1 MAAYAAE
8 LKNGATATYTFSF
21 ERISDDYVKVQHLV
35 NGTWTDVLKT
45 DATHPWSI
53 TGSTN
58 TITMTGTQFPAGTG
72 TVRIYRETPLTDLP
86 VEFQSGSALA
96 ASQLN
101 ENYEQNFQAIQE
113 ISDHFLDKQTARLDG
128 NVDMNNNDLLNVKA
142 IQFEG
147 STVNDVHTT
156 LSVLD
161 PDTNKT
167 INLPNV
173 SGTVPVMETVPTA
186 HIQAT
191 VAEIDQLHDVT
202 DGTVAASKFVAVSAD
217 KDITGFRDLSISRNL
232 DVDGNIDVDGTAN
245 VDGLDVDGN
254 ADISGNTVLH
264 GNVQLG
270 DAASDE
276 IDFQGQINSD
286 LVPLADNTR
295 SLGTSAKQWK
305 DLHINGTAE
314 IDQLNADSVDIN
326 AGNIDDTTIG
336 ATTAAEATV
345 TNLSVTGNTTLGN
358 ADTDDVT
365 FTASLN
371 SDIVPKTDDS
381 RSLGST
387 SKKFANVHSTAF
399 TGALSGN
406 AASATTSAH
415 VTITAEA
422 GVDEENRL
430 TFVEDAQGAGSQGLE
445 VDNDLTWNPSSR
457 KLTAPTFKGALE
469 GKSDTT
475 GKLHTAVNVAGV
487 SFDGSAAINIP
498 IENLSNVTVT
508 NIADN
513 QILKWDA
520 AANGGNG
527 QWVNEAD
534 GGSGGSG
541 GSTDLTHTRT
551 DTAVTVVSSTGSNVT
566 IPAANASDSSSEGAG
581 VMSKAQATR
590 VAKTVLDDAP
600 ALHANLS
607 VNGKEITSTSD
618 GNIVINPHGNG
629 TVELGAAT
637 TISTGGLTVTSG
649 DVALTSGN
657 VTLSAGGVSTTGAAS
672 VFNEGGADF
681 DFRVEGAGQTHLLFV
696 EAEND
701 RVAINTDTTQAGK
714 ALTVAGDVGLSNGNT
729 LSLMASANNNTA
741 ELGYGG
747 SISYEVRFPT
757 ALPTNANRFLRATG
771 NTSPITLEFAEVDTS
786 SSVTTTRLEHS
797 NTTNGFTIGNDS
809 NAAMVGPLTI
819 NSGQTITVG
828 NANSVFK
835 IL

>member
-45 DATHPWSI
+45 DSSHPWSI

-113 ISDHFLDKQTARLDG
+113 ISDHFLDKQTAKLDG
-128 NVDMNNNDLLNVKA
+128 NVDLNNNDLLNVKA

-147 STVNDVHTT
+147 STVDEVHTT

-161 PDTNKT
+161 PDSNRT

-186 HIQAT
+186 HIQST

-202 DGTVAASKFVAVSAD
+202 DGTVAASKFVAVDAD
-217 KDITGFRDLSISRNL
+217 KDITGFRDLSITRNL

-254 ADISGNTVLH
+254 ADISGNTVMH
-264 GNVQLG
+264 GNVELG
-270 DAASDE
+270 DAATDE
-276 IDFQGQINSD
+276 IDFKGQIKSD
-286 LVPLADNTR
+286 LVPLTDDTR

-305 DLHINGTAE
+305 DLHIDGTAE

-326 AGNIDDTTIG
+326 AGNIDGTTIG

-371 SDIVPKTDDS
+371 SDILPKTNDS

-399 TGALSGN
+399 TGALTGN
-406 AASATTSAH
+406 ADSATTSAH
-415 VTITAEA
+415 VTITAEG

-430 TFVEDAQGAGSQGLE
+430 AFVEDGQGAGSFGLE
-445 VDNDLTWNPSSR
+445 SDADLTWNPSSS
-457 KLTAPTFKGALE
+457 KLSATTFKGNLE
-469 GKSDTT
+469 GKADTAD
-475 GKLHTAVNVAGV
+475 KLHAARTIAGV
-487 SFDGSAAINIP
+487 SFDGSVNISIP
-498 IENLSNVTVT
+498 INNLSDVNVGTPGSAQDGQV
-508 NIADN
+508 IAWDN
-513 QILKWDA
+513 DNSEFALSA
-520 AANGGNG
+520 TAG
-527 QWVNEAD
+527 
-534 GGSGGSG
+534 GGSGLSDVVSDGTPQLGGDLDVQDKKIFTDTGTNTDIVIQPKGTGAVNVSSSKIINVTDPTNNQDAATKKYVDDNTPATPDIDAVLQAGNQSNTDMTFKISG
-541 GSTDLTHTRT
+541 GN
-551 DTAVTVVSSTGSNVT
+551 AT
-566 IPAANASDSSSEGAG
+566 IEFDAS
-581 VMSKAQATR
+581 
-590 VAKTVLDDAP
+590 
-600 ALHANLS
+600 
-607 VNGKEITSTSD
+607 
-618 GNIVINPHGNG
+618 
-629 TVELGAAT
+629 
-637 TISTGGLTVTSG
+637 
-649 DVALTSGN
+649 
-657 VTLSAGGVSTTGAAS
+657 TGAA
-672 VFNEGGADF
+672 VFNQDSRDDG
-681 DFRVEGAGQTHLLFV
+681 DFRVESDSNDHMLFV
-696 EAEND
+696 DASAN
-701 RVAINTDTTQAGK
+701 RVGIGTSAPTQALDVSGQIIASSHITAEGDHVIVHAK
-714 ALTVAGDVGLSNGNT
+714 GTESKPGHFRIHEGSEHVTITTADDVTGTYSIVLPAAEGTAGDVLKINNVTNT
-729 LSLMASANNNTA
+729 QCVMAWS
-741 ELGYGG
+741 G
-747 SISYEVRFPT
+747 
-757 ALPTNANRFLRATG
+757 
-771 NTSPITLEFAEVDTS
+771 VDTAP
-786 SSVTTTRLEHS
+786 RLEHS
-797 NTTNGFTIGNDS
+797 NTTDGFTIANDS